1 MGMKFKKILSA
12 FVSAVML
19 STVSSQIPGNIISAE
34 TDLPNTNYLYGD
46 ANLDGSITNQDALY
60 IQDYLLG
67 KYQVTQVQ
75 FTAMD
80 YNQDKV
86 VDAYDAQKIMQD
98 ALTGFSYNYF
108 STFYAVPDNSGRTY
122 YKHICNTGTSST
134 YSSYTISAATN
145 TIPNYLPDIDDEFIT
160 ENQRAIDLPDNENTC
175 CVELLMTDYNNNTYW
190 GSGINMK
197 GNVIATAAHC
207 LYNTSLGFMKSVEVF
222 VYNANCTSLLAY
234 APATSIHIPADYIV
248 TNNDD
253 TISYDVNYDYGLV
266 YFNASDL
273 VYYDDDF
280 YIGRDRVKIG
290 VMSDEFMYTTSSV
303 TTSGF
308 TSDNTHPLRRYYS
321 TGQIQNMDNLPSEK
335 PYRFHSLGYCNG
347 GQSGG
352 MVYYKPCSD
361 FKSTVG
367 IATHTSGLD
376 TYGMRLN
383 TTLLRFYFQ
392 NTNY

>member
-1 MGMKFKKILSA
+1 
-12 FVSAVML
+12 
-19 STVSSQIPGNIISAE
+19 
-34 TDLPNTNYLYGD
+34 
-46 ANLDGSITNQDALY
+46 
-60 IQDYLLG
+60 
-67 KYQVTQVQ
+67 
-75 FTAMD
+75 
-80 YNQDKV
+80 
-86 VDAYDAQKIMQD
+86 
-98 ALTGFSYNYF
+98 
-108 STFYAVPDNSGRTY
+108 
-122 YKHICNTGTSST
+122 
-134 YSSYTISAATN
+134 
-145 TIPNYLPDIDDEFIT
+145 
-160 ENQRAIDLPDNENTC
+160 
-175 CVELLMTDYNNNTYW
+175 MTDYNNNTYW

-222 VYNANCTSLLAY
+222 VYNANCTALLAY

-352 MVYYKPCSD
+352 M
-361 FKSTVG
+361 
-367 IATHTSGLD
+367 A
-376 TYGMRLN
+376 
-383 TTLLRFYFQ
+383 
-392 NTNY
+392 